1 MIAFMQLDLYLAL
14 YVKEFVPTQSLFS
27 WNTGSFSL
35 SNTQIF
41 GWMMG
46 LNGILFVLCSLP
58 VAKYFENWSNRNV
71 LLVSNVLEQVCFN
84 RANDEYM
91 AIVWLYGNIN
101 NWRIDSFA
109 SCT

>member
-58 VAKYFENWSNRNV
+58 VAKYFENWGDRNV
-71 LLVSNVLEQVCFN
+71 LLISNVLFGTG
-84 RANDEYM
+84 M
-91 AIVWLYGNIN
+91 
-101 NWRIDSFA
+101 F
-109 SCT
+109 